1 MADKNYYNV
10 LGVPQEASQED
21 IKKAYRQLA
30 RKYHPDVNHDQDA
43 EERFK
48 EINEAYEVLSDAEKR
63 AIYDRYGT
71 LTPGAG
77 GFGGGFDGGF
87 RDPFDIFAEVFG
99 NLGGFGGTAGRPGP
113 RRGRDLQTEVELTFE
128 EAAFGVEKEI
138 EVQRRE
144 DCPTCK
150 GTGAEPGTQPERCP
164 ECGGTGQVRHV
175 QQTILG
181 SFVNIGVCPT
191 CRGGGTV
198 VRTPCHDCNGSG
210 RAYTRRRLKVQVPAG
225 VDDGMTI
232 RLGGEGE
239 PGEHQGPRGNLYV
252 NVKIKPHPYFK
263 RQGNDVL
270 VELQINM
277 AQAALGTVVKVPTLD
292 GERQITIPA
301 GVQSGTVMRMRG
313 LGIQQLRGNGRGN
326 QQVVVQVLTPTH
338 LNDEQRKL
346 LQSLGETLGTAEVVG
361 EGKQSFKERIKDV
374 LGL

>member
-1 MADKNYYNV
+1 
-10 LGVPQEASQED
+10 
-21 IKKAYRQLA
+21 
-30 RKYHPDVNHDQDA
+30 
-43 EERFK
+43 
-48 EINEAYEVLSDAEKR
+48 
-63 AIYDRYGT
+63 
-71 LTPGAG
+71 
-77 GFGGGFDGGF
+77 
-87 RDPFDIFAEVFG
+87 
-99 NLGGFGGTAGRPGP
+99 
-113 RRGRDLQTEVELTFE
+113 
-128 EAAFGVEKEI
+128 
-138 EVQRRE
+138 
-144 DCPTCK
+144 
-150 GTGAEPGTQPERCP
+150 
-164 ECGGTGQVRHV
+164 
-175 QQTILG
+175 
-181 SFVNIGVCPT
+181 
-191 CRGGGTV
+191 
-198 VRTPCHDCNGSG
+198 
-210 RAYTRRRLKVQVPAG
+210 
-225 VDDGMTI
+225 
-232 RLGGEGE
+232 
-239 PGEHQGPRGNLYV
+239 V